1 MKKKADL
8 YFRLILSLT
17 VNILSISFVG
27 WKTTECLIK
36 YFNYPKGT
44 TVDIKHSGNTAQFPA
59 ITICPL
65 DTDEKARWNLSH
77 LSKCGIQG

>member
-1 MKKKADL
+1 MSSKDDL
-8 YFRLILSLT
+8 YLRSILSLS
-17 VNILSISFVG
+17 VNILCISFVG
-27 WKTTECLIK
+27 WKTTECIIK
-36 YFNYPKGT
+36 YLNNPKGT
-44 TVDIKHSGNTAQFPA
+44 TVDIKHSGNAEHFPT

>member
-1 MKKKADL
+1 MSKNVDL
-8 YFRLILSLT
+8 GLWSIFSLS
-17 VNILSISFVG
+17 VNTLCISFVG

-59 ITICPL
+59 ITICAL
-65 DTDEKARWNLSH
+65 DRLEYPKWNLTH
-77 LSKCGIQG
+77 LSKCGIHG